1 MNKTL
6 TYGLA
11 ASTLVLSVALA
22 YTIGANNSVEDSVY
36 SSRMGFQTVQAN
48 SEWNFNDMRNHMS
61 TYDSEVGMYS
71 NNQQCDESLFIDETN
86 LDLTATDINVSE
98 LEEMLTVLIND
109 EYKAR
114 AEYLALVE
122 EFGSVSPFVQLIN
135 AETMHVEALS
145 NLFIAYDLAIPS
157 DNGADFAVVPDTLEE
172 AYAIGVQ
179 AEIDNIALYE
189 NYLDLDLP
197 IAVQTVFENL
207 MNASE
212 HHLAAFEA
220 RVDGDVNT
228 SMMGRDFNN
237 YSRGR
242 RGY

>member
-22 YTIGANNSVEDSVY
+22 YTIGANTSSVDDTSLNH
-36 SSRMGFQTVQAN
+36 MGFESIQAN
-48 SEWNFNDMRNHMS
+48 SEWNFSDMGNRMS
-61 TYDSEVGMYS
+61 GYTQDNGMYA
-71 NNQQCDESLFIDETN
+71 NNEQCDETLFIDEAN
-86 LDLTATDINVSE
+86 LDLADTDIDEAE

-114 AEYLALVE
+114 AEYVALVE
-122 EFGSVSPFVQLIN
+122 EFGSVNPFVQLIN

-145 NLFIAYDLAIPS
+145 NLFEAYDLDIPS
-157 DNGADFAVVPDTLEE
+157 DNGEDFAVVPSSLEE
-172 AYAIGVQ
+172 AYEIGVE
-179 AEIDNIALYE
+179 AEIANIALYE

-197 IAVQTVFENL
+197 LAVETVFENL

-212 HHLAAFEA
+212 HHLAAFETH
-220 RVDGDVNT
+220 VDGYNTT
-228 SMMGRDFNN
+228 SMMGRSIDTFA
-237 YSRGR
+237 RGR
-242 RGY
+242 RR